1 MHPRTYALMAVA
13 AGASMFLALVG
24 TNLIIDPQGMF
35 GTGLLPRTINA
46 NERYER
52 FAAYRAA
59 PDTYDGL
66 LFGSSRASIMPLDE
80 LSRRMNGV
88 KFATFAVAG
97 GMLSDHLPVL
107 EFVLREK
114 ARLGQR
120 LRAVLMLIDI
130 DVFGTPP
137 QTNQNI
143 QMLLPPPLTGENP
156 VRFWWRYL
164 TAIQFRTWGSVIREA
179 QKKSRSA
186 EAPKAGPTRA
196 VHGIAAA
203 AAETVRPA
211 SAHAKPLAPASD
223 PAVPPRRGI
232 SDRGD
237 FPRQI
242 ALLERFAALCRQHG
256 TELIVVITPL
266 HPSKEHDFDPDDI
279 SQAIE
284 PISRIAPVW
293 DFTGSYRLLDR
304 PDLWRID
311 LMAHDTSHFGMEV
324 ALMMVRRIFGDAM
337 PEAWKHFGRLRSA
350 RDQASGQSA
359 GH

>member
-1 MHPRTYALMAVA
+1 MHPRTYALAAIA
-13 AGASMFLALVG
+13 AGAGMFLALVA
-24 TNLIIDPQGMF
+24 TNLIIDPQAMF
-35 GTGLLPRTINA
+35 GTGVLPRTLNA
-46 NERYER
+46 NERYVQ
-52 FAAYRAA
+52 FAAYQAA
-59 PDTYDGL
+59 PGTYDGL
-66 LFGSSRASIMPLDE
+66 LFGSSRAKIMPLDE

-88 KFATFAVAG
+88 KFASFAVAG

-179 QKKSRSA
+179 RKKSRSA
-186 EAPKAGPTRA
+186 EAPKAG
-196 VHGIAAA
+196 VAAA
-203 AAETVRPA
+203 ATEAVRPA
-211 SAHAKPLAPASD
+211 IAHAKPPASD
-223 PAVPPRRGI
+223 PVLPPRRGI

-256 TELIVVITPL
+256 TEFIVVITPL
-266 HPSKEHDFDPDDI
+266 HPSKEHDFDLDDI

-304 PDLWRID
+304 PDLWRTD

-337 PEAWKHFGRLRSA
+337 PDAWKHFGELRSA
-350 RDQASGQSA
+350 RGQASGQSA

>member
-13 AGASMFLALVG
+13 TGASMFLALVG

-52 FAAYRAA
+52 FVAYRAA
-59 PDTYDGL
+59 ADAYDGL

-88 KFATFAVAG
+88 KFAGFAVAG

-114 ARLGQR
+114 ARPGQR
-120 LRAVLMLIDI
+120 LRAVLLLIDI
-130 DVFGTPP
+130 DIFGTPP

-179 QKKSRSA
+179 RKKSRSA
-186 EAPKAGPTRA
+186 EAPKAGPTR
-196 VHGIAAA
+196 VMRGIAAA
-203 AAETVRPA
+203 ATEAVRPA
-211 SAHAKPLAPASD
+211 SAHAKPPASD
-223 PAVPPRRGI
+223 PVVPPRRGI
-232 SDRGD
+232 SERGD

-256 TELIVVITPL
+256 SELIVVITPL

-284 PISRIAPVW
+284 PITRIAPVW

-304 PDLWRID
+304 PELWRTD
-311 LMAHDTSHFGMEV
+311 LMAHDTSHFDLEV
-324 ALMMVRRIFGDAM
+324 ALMMVRRIFGGAM
-337 PEAWKHFGRLRSA
+337 PEAWKHFGHLRSEQGPGETA
-350 RDQASGQSA
+350 R
-359 GH
+359 H

>member
-52 FAAYRAA
+52 FVAYRAA

-80 LSRRMNGV
+80 VSRRMNGV
-88 KFATFAVAG
+88 KFASFAVAG

-120 LRAVLMLIDI
+120 LRAVLMLI
-130 DVFGTPP
+130 
-137 QTNQNI
+137 
-143 QMLLPPPLTGENP
+143 PPPLTGENP

-179 QKKSRSA
+179 RKKSRSA
-186 EAPKAGPTRA
+186 EAPKAGPTR
-196 VHGIAAA
+196 VVQGIAAA
-203 AAETVRPA
+203 ATETVGPA
-211 SAHAKPLAPASD
+211 SAHAKPLTPASD
-223 PAVPPRRGI
+223 PVLPPRRGI
-232 SDRGD
+232 SD
-237 FPRQI
+237 
-242 ALLERFAALCRQHG
+242 
-256 TELIVVITPL
+256 
-266 HPSKEHDFDPDDI
+266 
-279 SQAIE
+279 
-284 PISRIAPVW
+284 
-293 DFTGSYRLLDR
+293 
-304 PDLWRID
+304 
-311 LMAHDTSHFGMEV
+311 
-324 ALMMVRRIFGDAM
+324 
-337 PEAWKHFGRLRSA
+337 
-350 RDQASGQSA
+350 
-359 GH
+359 